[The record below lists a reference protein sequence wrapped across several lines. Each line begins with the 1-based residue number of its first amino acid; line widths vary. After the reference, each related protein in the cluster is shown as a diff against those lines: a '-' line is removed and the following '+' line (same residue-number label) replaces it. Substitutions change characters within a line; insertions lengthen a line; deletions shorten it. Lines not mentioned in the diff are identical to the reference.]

1 MTTPPDDALTARLEA
16 LSTDALR
23 ALIDEVASTP
33 MMFALLERPAL
44 IAQLRTL
51 IEAGAIDLA
60 GDSPLIIFY

>member
-1 MTTPPDDALTARLEA
+1 MTTPLGDAPTGRLETM
-16 LSTDALR
+16 STDALR
-23 ALIDEVASTP
+23 ELVDEVASAP
-33 MMFALLERPAL
+33 GMFALLERPAL